1 MADRGSVQGRGE
13 VPPAA
18 LACPCIQAL
27 RSQQTA
33 LEKDE
38 YLKLPLRRGRDHA
51 MPLIFMN
58 PNILLISVKIEI
70 IESIN
75 SF

>member
-1 MADRGSVQGRGE
+1 MADRGSVQGRGAA
-13 VPPAA
+13 PPAA
-18 LACPCIQAL
+18 LTCLCIQAL

-38 YLKLPLRRGRDHA
+38 YLKLPLRRGQNHA